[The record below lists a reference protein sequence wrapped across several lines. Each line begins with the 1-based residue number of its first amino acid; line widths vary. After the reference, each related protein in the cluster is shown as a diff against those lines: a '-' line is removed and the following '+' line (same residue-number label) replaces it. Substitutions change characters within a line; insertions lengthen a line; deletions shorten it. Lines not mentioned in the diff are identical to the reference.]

1 MCEKSASEDG
11 GWSLTIVGPEVI
23 SVLVGLRVGSD
34 AAADDIVGLKVG
46 IFDDGDHV
54 GNADVGTKV
63 GISVGTMLPTGL
75 LLGDADIAIDEVA
88 VLAGAS
94 VGVVLARFDNS

>member
-1 MCEKSASEDG
+1 M
-11 GWSLTIVGPEVI
+11 TIVGPEVI

-34 AAADDIVGLKVG
+34 AAAGDIVGLKVG

-54 GNADVGTKV
+54 GNADVGINV

-75 LLGDADIAIDEVA
+75 SLVDEVA
-88 VLAGAS
+88 VLEGVSAPAASSAGDGS
-94 VGVVLARFDNS
+94 

>member
-1 MCEKSASEDG
+1 MGSVVPDVLT
-11 GWSLTIVGPEVI
+11 GW
-23 SVLVGLRVGSD
+23 LVVSGL
-34 AAADDIVGLKVG
+34 IGLKAG

-54 GNADVGTKV
+54 GNVDVGNKV